1 MKEYWDKRYAT
12 DFCDI
17 DIIPSEFVK
26 RTAERIRDKKVR
38 SILDI
43 GCGAGRDTLYFADLN
58 YKVTALDLSAK
69 ALSLF
74 QEIPKNVEF
83 ICDDIKNVNFAA
95 DSFDLVYANLTLHYF
110 DNQTTKR
117 VIANITQSLTS
128 GGVLTFL
135 CKSTKDPLYG
145 VGTRVEDN
153 VYDDRYRHHFF
164 DNNYIKELLT
174 DYNVELVQESEGF
187 YYKPCAFIEAF
198 AVKK

>member
-1 MKEYWDKRYAT
+1 MRPIFVILISFLVSLWKEPPKNKRQK
-12 DFCDI
+12 
-17 DIIPSEFVK
+17 S
-26 RTAERIRDKKVR
+26 R

-135 CKSTKDPLYG
+135 CKSTKNPLYG

-153 VYDDRYRHHFF
+153 VYDDRYRHHF
-164 DNNYIKELLT
+164 DNNYIKELFDWLQCW
-174 DYNVELVQESEGF
+174 VSSRKWGVLL
-187 YYKPCAFIEAF
+187 
-198 AVKK
+198 